1 MKPWREWHNG
11 MVTKAIS
18 ACSRFIRGEGNWK
31 ARSRILLVRR
41 ASRNEAKKASVPRK
55 NSSGRKG
62 GRGYVSVTWR
72 LAIGYSGY
80 PLETRPTLFSADEN
94 FEKAILPSPLSPNL
108 ERLRNKGEGNENER
122 KKEEERGRFR
132 NSGGWK
138 RGWIRG
144 RIVNNKKTNHNEK
157 CFANFSRIS
166 IRFFLSK
173 FSLKKCKAFCENIVF
188 RWIPKNW
195 SLKFHSVLLWKSKER
210 KCIISLI

>member
-1 MKPWREWHNG
+1 M
-11 MVTKAIS
+11 
-18 ACSRFIRGEGNWK
+18 
-31 ARSRILLVRR
+31 RR
-41 ASRNEAKKASVPRK
+41 RKLASVPRK

-62 GRGYVSVTWR
+62 EGYVSVTWR

-108 ERLRNKGEGNENER
+108 ERLRNKGEGNENE
-122 KKEEERGRFR
+122 KGGKEERGRFR
-132 NSGGWK
+132 NSGGW
-138 RGWIRG
+138 IRG
-144 RIVNNKKTNHNEK
+144 IVNNKKTNHNEK

-195 SLKFHSVLLWKSKER
+195 PLKFHSVLLWKSNER